1 MRRSHSHFCPS
12 AWWLTASFILAGCAH
27 DPYQAGTDQIKA
39 HVEAFYAHLKAD
51 RIEAAIHENEQI
63 ETLAS
68 QLGETIRSRT
78 QRPGVNR
85 MDREWALVKTA
96 NETAAQNWLA
106 LGQYFAI
113 KKRYDQ
119 ARAAYRR
126 VVDTYTGSSER
137 MYREQAA
144 RALRD
149 LDMMSPSAKQP

>member
-113 KKRYDQ
+113 KKRYAQ